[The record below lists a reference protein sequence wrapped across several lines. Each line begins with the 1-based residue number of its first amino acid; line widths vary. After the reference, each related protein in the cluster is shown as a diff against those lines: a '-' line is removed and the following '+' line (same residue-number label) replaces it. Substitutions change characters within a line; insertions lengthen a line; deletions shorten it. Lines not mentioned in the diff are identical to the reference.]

1 MNQNAYI
8 DNIKLELTGGIL
20 ELELTDEALV
30 KVLNK
35 VLLEVQR
42 YIDETRF
49 MTIPYARCIDLKDS
63 NVSSV
68 SRVYRTQGYTGDTSE
83 GMQQSN
89 TDPMYAQMWMAF
101 SNGGTMYN
109 LNDYVLNYM
118 SYNTLLQM
126 RNTTSTDMAF
136 LQDKSENKLY
146 INTGFDNPTS
156 ITIEY
161 IPLFKSVEEVTSDY
175 WIEIIQRMA
184 IAQTKCIL
192 GKIRGRYKQSNALW
206 TQDAEEMTAEGSKEL
221 ETLRETLRVNSQML
235 YPID

>member
-49 MTIPYARCIDLKDS
+49 MTIPFARCIDLKDS

-109 LNDYVLNYM
+109 LNEYVLN
-118 SYNTLLQM
+118 
-126 RNTTSTDMAF
+126 
-136 LQDKSENKLY
+136 
-146 INTGFDNPTS
+146 
-156 ITIEY
+156 
-161 IPLFKSVEEVTSDY
+161 
-175 WIEIIQRMA
+175 
-184 IAQTKCIL
+184 
-192 GKIRGRYKQSNALW
+192 
-206 TQDAEEMTAEGSKEL
+206 
-221 ETLRETLRVNSQML
+221 
-235 YPID
+235 